1 MILRT
6 SLCALVAA
14 LSLPSAA
21 FAQSAP
27 EATTAAA
34 DTTWTSNPGTD
45 AQTHSRNCSVFP
57 LRGGLFPLFFMDSIG
72 TLVSVEGTAS
82 TPMGV
87 KLQVDAHPALDGGFP
102 SPSEDVVNALMAQI
116 RANGA
121 TLRVSRMVLANGKLD
136 TAVEEIPLAG
146 AVEQFDKCREWLAGK

>member
-21 FAQSAP
+21 LAQSAP

-34 DTTWTSNPGTD
+34 ATTWTSNPSTD
-45 AQTHSRNCSVFP
+45 AQSSRNCSVFP
-57 LRGGLFPLFFMDSIG
+57 LGSGLFPVFFLDRMGALLSI
-72 TLVSVEGTAS
+72 EGTTS

-136 TAVEEIPLAG
+136 TAVDEIPLAG